1 MKKHPIENM
10 SRRVFL
16 AKSGKLIGL
25 GILAHFSI
33 LGKVSAD
40 DIKNDKN
47 RRKGDVE
54 PQKNCGQ
61 SVQNS
66 CLIKYECN
74 NNDPHK
80 CMSSFTC
87 GTSFTCNPAAK
98 NNCND
103 NERNKCNE
111 PYKFQAE

>member
-1 MKKHPIENM
+1 MKKDHIENM

-33 LGKVSAD
+33 LGKLSAD
-40 DIKNDKN
+40 DIKNDKI

-54 PQKNCGQ
+54 PQTNCGQ

-66 CLIKYECN
+66 CADDYKCT
-74 NNDPHK
+74 DTSPHT
-80 CMSSFTC
+80 CASSFIC
-87 GTSFTCNPAAK
+87 VGDFTCKPASK

-103 NERNKCNE
+103 NERNKCNK

>member
-1 MKKHPIENM
+1 MKKDHIENM

-33 LGKVSAD
+33 LGKLSAD
-40 DIKNDKN
+40 DIKNDKI

-54 PQKNCGQ
+54 PQTNCGQ

-66 CLIKYECN
+66 CADGYQCTTS
-74 NNDPHK
+74 DPHT
-80 CMSSFTC
+80 CASSFIC
-87 GTSFTCNPAAK
+87 IDSFTCNPAAK

-103 NERNKCNE
+103 NERNKCNKPSE
-111 PYKFQAE
+111 FKAE

>member
-1 MKKHPIENM
+1 MKKDHIENM

-40 DIKNDKN
+40 DIKNDKI

-54 PQKNCGQ
+54 PQTNCGQ

-66 CLIKYECN
+66 CKYNYLCSNES
-74 NNDPHK
+74 PHS
-80 CMSSFTC
+80 CASSFTC
-87 GTSFTCNPAAK
+87 AGDFTCYPASK